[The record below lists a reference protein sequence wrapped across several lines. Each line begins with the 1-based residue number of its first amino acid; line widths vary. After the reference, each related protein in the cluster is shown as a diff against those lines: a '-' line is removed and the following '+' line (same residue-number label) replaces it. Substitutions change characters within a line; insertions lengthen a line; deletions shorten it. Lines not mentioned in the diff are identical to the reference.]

1 MLYEPT
7 TLASATALLATSL
20 HEEYGIDPVPIFF
33 QADLPLAPPESPLL
47 RYPLEKIRELWALS
61 REASGDEAIGL
72 KTGMYARPKHFYA
85 FGYSWLASSTLLG
98 ALQRLTRYYQ
108 LMSTASVVI
117 SLTETEDSY
126 ALSAAFPDKSK
137 APPKEG
143 IDCGMTA
150 ILALCDIVAER
161 EIRPIRV
168 ELARSPDAHAEIYRE
183 ALRAPV
189 LFNTEVGVFHF
200 DKADLSAPL
209 PHGAPDIAK
218 ATDRIAE
225 EYIEALDPH
234 KIASRVR
241 RLLIDLLPSGK
252 VDQDLVSSRLNRSAS
267 TLQRQLQG
275 EGITYREVLES
286 TQRSLAETYLRDKK
300 HSHAQIAYLLGF
312 SEQSN
317 FSRAFKRWTSMTP
330 RQYQAAQ
337 EHS

>member
-20 HEEYGIDPVPIFF
+20 REEYGIDPVPIFF
-33 QADLPLAPPESPLL
+33 QADLPLAPPESPQL
-47 RYPLEKIRELWALS
+47 RYPLAKIRKLWALCK
-61 REASGDEAIGL
+61 EVTGDETIGL
-72 KTGMYARPKHFYA
+72 KTGLYARPGHFYA

-98 ALQRLTRYYQ
+98 AMQRLTRYYQ

-117 SLTETEDSY
+117 SLTETKDSY
-126 ALSAAFPDKSK
+126 ALAASFPDKTK

-150 ILALCDIVAER
+150 MLALCDIVAEK

-168 ELARSPDAHAEIYRE
+168 ELARSPDRHDDVYCE
-183 ALRAPV
+183 ALRAPIR
-189 LFNTEVGVFHF
+189 FNADVGAFHF
-200 DKADLSAPL
+200 DKAELSAQL
-209 PHGAPDIAK
+209 PHAAPVIAK
-218 ATDRIAE
+218 ATDKIAE
-225 EYIEALDPH
+225 QYIELLDPH
-234 KIASRVR
+234 KVASLVR

-252 VDQDLVSSRLNRSAS
+252 VDQELVSSRLNRSAS
-267 TLQRQLQG
+267 TLQRQLHG
-275 EGITYREVLES
+275 EGITYRQVLES
-286 TQRSLAETYLRDKK
+286 TQRNLAQTYLLEQK

-330 RQYQAAQ
+330 SQYQADGR
-337 EHS
+337 